1 MLTMCSQFLWLLWLL
16 SKRILMNKF
25 DVDLSFVRL
34 ICKKFQINVS
44 TVFSFKYLLCVGECL
59 IQPISLYFRLSVAN
73 IYS

>member
-1 MLTMCSQFLWLLWLL
+1 
-16 SKRILMNKF
+16 MNKF